1 LQCRHL
7 GVVFELIGGQENNP
21 PTPHMHAPRTKANPA
36 PCPPEEDREEDAGRR
51 RRKKS
56 FE

>member
-21 PTPHMHAPRTKANPA
+21 PTPHMHAPRTEANPA
-36 PCPPEEDREEDAGRR
+36 PCPPEEDAGRR